1 MFKINNFLLRIRIR
15 TSTVCRIRTKVV
27 LIRTLDPA
35 TLPLLAPCGVPTF
48 KPKILEMGGS
58 QLSVLS
64 YCKILHATISVL
76 SLMII
81 WVVTWGFLFRFQRVE
96 SEPTLVVLKQ
106 ALVILYVNCGPV
118 IKGTK

>member
-1 MFKINNFLLRIRIR
+1 M
-15 TSTVCRIRTKVV
+15 S
-27 LIRTLDPA
+27 DPDKSRSDPH
-35 TLPLLAPCGVPTF
+35 TGSCNTAPVGPVWGIF

-76 SLMII
+76 SFMII

-106 ALVILYVNCGPV
+106 ALVILYVICGPV